1 MKRGDK
7 KRKYRWLYPTI
18 LVVGLILL
26 FSVVSYYF
34 ARTSILSSGLYPVE
48 DSLVQAGYSKTK
60 DGYTKNIL
68 RLVVKK
74 SPTGES
80 THYFFFMLK

>member
-60 DGYTKNIL
+60 DGYTKKEADVTIQIKWN
-68 RLVVKK
+68 KK
-74 SPTGES
+74 TKE
-80 THYFFFMLK
+80 FDR